1 MKKII
6 LLFLLSQAFSI
17 NSQNIPVLVKDIN
30 PGFLNGFYNS
40 YSTNYKLAPFG
51 KKLVVVANN
60 GRTGE
65 ALFLYNPL
73 NDSLTLLKDI
83 DPDAFY
89 FNIYNLKE
97 IAGKLFFSCDDGT
110 HGLELWASDGSA
122 NNTTILKDINP
133 NKDDGLTEYSSNLAF
148 TPKGMFFAGFTP
160 QNSIELWF
168 SDGTSSGTKLVKDIE
183 PGTGF
188 GSPSDLCYNSALDLL
203 FFSASSNLDTEPFIS
218 NGTSSGTKLLK
229 NIASNTGESS
239 KPYRFTNFNNKV
251 IFSTQYNFDFS
262 TGFEKNEIYI
272 TDGTATGTIP
282 LFFKNLKYDNK
293 FSNFTQSGDKVYF
306 SIKDELFV
314 TDGTITGTKSITNKL
329 NFNNESSFI
338 SFKNKMLFTAFDSLI
353 GMELYITDGNSN
365 PVLIKDIYPGTENSD
380 ILNMI
385 EFNNKIYFS
394 ATSSQ
399 TAEQELWET
408 DGTTAGTKMVYKIN
422 PSGGSYVDDFAILDS
437 TLYFTAYDS
446 KIGSELWKL
455 NAKNVV
461 ANENSNLESGITI
474 YPNPCTSNFFI
485 ESQLEIERIE
495 LINSNGQIT
504 MSNIHSNE
512 YVNTSML
519 SLGLYCLKIYLKDN
533 NTITKKIIIQ

>member
-110 HGLELWASDGSA
+110 HGLELWASDGTA
-122 NNTTILKDINP
+122 NNTTILKDIYP

-160 QNSIELWF
+160 QYSVELWF
-168 SDGTSSGTKLVKDIE
+168 SDGTSIGTKLVKDIE

-229 NIASNTGESS
+229 NIASNTGERS

-485 ESQLEIERIE
+485 ESQFEIEHIE

-519 SLGLYCLKIYLKDN
+519 SSGLYCLKIYLKDH

>member
-1 MKKII
+1 
-6 LLFLLSQAFSI
+6 
-17 NSQNIPVLVKDIN
+17 
-30 PGFLNGFYNS
+30 
-40 YSTNYKLAPFG
+40 
-51 KKLVVVANN
+51 
-60 GRTGE
+60 
-65 ALFLYNPL
+65 
-73 NDSLTLLKDI
+73 
-83 DPDAFY
+83 
-89 FNIYNLKE
+89 
-97 IAGKLFFSCDDGT
+97 
-110 HGLELWASDGSA
+110 
-122 NNTTILKDINP
+122 
-133 NKDDGLTEYSSNLAF
+133 
-148 TPKGMFFAGFTP
+148 
-160 QNSIELWF
+160 
-168 SDGTSSGTKLVKDIE
+168 
-183 PGTGF
+183 
-188 GSPSDLCYNSALDLL
+188 
-203 FFSASSNLDTEPFIS
+203 
-218 NGTSSGTKLLK
+218 LK
-229 NIASNTGESS
+229 NIASNTGERS

-485 ESQLEIERIE
+485 ESQFEIEHIE

-519 SLGLYCLKIYLKDN
+519 SSGLYCLKIYLKDH